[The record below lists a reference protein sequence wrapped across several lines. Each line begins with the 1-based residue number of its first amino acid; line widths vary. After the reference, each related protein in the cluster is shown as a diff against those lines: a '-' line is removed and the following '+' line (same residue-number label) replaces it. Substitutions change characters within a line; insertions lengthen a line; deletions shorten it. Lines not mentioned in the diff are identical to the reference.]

1 MNNKQF
7 LWWAIIILAVVTM
20 GVFWTSQLFPANR
33 DAQYSTVFE
42 KQHETAEKYKQQ
54 QSPEPKPYEKYQG
67 GSEAA
72 VEKVEGNRYRSY

>member
-1 MNNKQF
+1 MNNQHF
-7 LWWAIIILAVVTM
+7 LWWAIIVVALITV

-42 KQHETAEKYKQQ
+42 KQHETAEAYKQQ
-54 QSPEPKPYEKYQG
+54 EDPKPKDYAQYQG